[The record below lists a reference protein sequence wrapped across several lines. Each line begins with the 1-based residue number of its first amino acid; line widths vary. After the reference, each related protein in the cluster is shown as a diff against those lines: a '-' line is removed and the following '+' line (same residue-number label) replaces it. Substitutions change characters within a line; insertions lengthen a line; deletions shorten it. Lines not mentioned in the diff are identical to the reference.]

1 MLVSLLNRKLRWQTS
16 QSPLCRLFPWFPAF
30 PLRSEV
36 KKKKKLYKCQDVL
49 WACAMT
55 VLLSCLLEI
64 RKQQCHERACS
75 SEHQPAWHRLV
86 RGRTG
91 WRMPFNWAKPRVQG
105 GHCCCHSK
113 TRSASAAE
121 PGGNARAAKYHHIPL
136 KHINSSLPAGFG

>member
-36 KKKKKLYKCQDVL
+36 KKKKLYKCQDVL

-121 PGGNARAAKYHHIPL
+121 PGGNTRAAKYHHIPL